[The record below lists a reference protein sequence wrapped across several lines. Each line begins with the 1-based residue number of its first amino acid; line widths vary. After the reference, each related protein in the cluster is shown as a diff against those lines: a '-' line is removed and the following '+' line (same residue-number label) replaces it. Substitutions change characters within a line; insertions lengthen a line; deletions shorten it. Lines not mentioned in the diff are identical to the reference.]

1 MIMCSR
7 PECQASADCKCGRS
21 WHYPVRLPMR
31 KTLSDYTDA
40 ELRNELQRRAISGDQ
55 SVGVMPNGPKHRP
68 HPAGTFSP
76 IDR

>member
-7 PECQASADCKCGRS
+7 PECQTSAGCKCGQS

-40 ELRNELQRRAISGDQ
+40 ELRNELMRRAMQALGDQ
-55 SVGVMPNGPKHRP
+55 SVGIIAQR
-68 HPAGTFSP
+68 A
-76 IDR
+76 